1 MKGDKCHLHPM
12 RFEHVYMTD
21 EELDEQ
27 LGEFVKTAKR
37 ELSRANEALARVEAE
52 YLEEG
57 ACGLADLMTI
67 LDSVKFEATRLYVES
82 ERQLHLAPKK
92 KKRT

>member
-1 MKGDKCHLHPM
+1 MKSVINIRDDWRL
-12 RFEHVYMTD
+12 VYMTT
-21 EELDEQ
+21 EELDDQ
-27 LGEFVKTAKR
+27 LAEFVKNAKR

-67 LDSVKFEATRLYVES
+67 LDSVKFEATRLYVET
-82 ERQLHLAPKK
+82 ERQLRLAPKK
-92 KKRT
+92 KKRAL